1 MKSIRV
7 LSHTADIRLLIKSNS
22 RHELFRAGILG
33 LSKIISQ
40 PVKQKKY
47 ELAHTF
53 RVESV
58 DLTTLFIDM
67 LNEILSQSHI
77 DKGVYDDIKK
87 LEILNDRTLEVE
99 LEGYR
104 VTNFSKDVKA
114 VTYHEAE
121 IKQSAA
127 GILQTIVI
135 LDI

>member
-22 RHELFRAGILG
+22 RHELFKAGILG
-33 LSKIISQ
+33 LSKIIS
-40 PVKQKKY
+40 PSVRQKKY
-47 ELAHTF
+47 EMHKKI

-67 LNEILSQSHI
+67 LNEILSLDHI
-77 DKGVYDDIKK
+77 DKCVYDEINN
-87 LEILNDRTLEVE
+87 LEIDGDRRVEVE
-99 LEGYR
+99 LSGYR
-104 VTNFSKDVKA
+104 VSNFRKDVKA

-121 IKQSAA
+121 IKHSGA

>member
-33 LSKIISQ
+33 LSKIISP
-40 PVKQKKY
+40 PVKEKKY
-47 ELAHTF
+47 ELRNNF

-67 LNEILSQSHI
+67 LNEILSQAHI
-77 DKGVYDDIKK
+77 DKCVYDDIKK
-87 LEILNDRTLEVE
+87 LEILNDRILEVE
-99 LEGYR
+99 LEGYK